1 MSVMRRVDGLFASI
15 FILGTAAALM
25 IASARQ
31 SGPLAEWT
39 MTIEPIASP
48 AGSNTAEPQ
57 MTAEG
62 GHTIVSWL
70 ELAGSRAT
78 LKFAERT
85 ASGWSDV
92 RTAASGN
99 DFMVNAADVPSVRRL
114 QDGSLAAQWLR
125 QDGPDPESYTL
136 QLTRSAD
143 GGRTWSPAFQPHHD
157 KVQTQH
163 GFASLFQAPG
173 AGLGLVWLDGRAIK
187 PDAPETGDMA
197 LRAAVFD
204 AAGRQRPEMVVDSR
218 VCECCSTSAA
228 ATSAGII
235 VAYRNRDANEI
246 RDIYVT
252 RFANGRWTSPIVV
265 HKDGWRLDGCPVNGP
280 AVSARG
286 RDVVVV
292 WFTAAGDHGRTFA
305 AFSHDAGD
313 TFGPPV
319 RVDERGSTGRVG
331 VELLDDS
338 SAVVTWVESSTPPAF
353 TARRIDDRG
362 RRGAAA
368 RVAEAAGTRY
378 PRIARFGDEVLFAWT
393 VAERGVPRVLTAR
406 TRIH

>member
-1 MSVMRRVDGLFASI
+1 MAVMRRVDRLSASI
-15 FILGTAAALM
+15 FILGTGAALVV
-25 IASARQ
+25 AFARQ
-31 SGPLAEWT
+31 PGPVAEW
-39 MTIEPIASP
+39 MMVIEPMPSP
-48 AGSNTAEPQ
+48 AARNTTEPQ

-62 GHTIVSWL
+62 GHTILSWL

-85 ASGWSDV
+85 APGWSDA

-114 QDGSLAAQWLR
+114 QDGTLAAQWLR

-136 QLTRSAD
+136 QLTTSAD
-143 GGRTWSPAFQPHHD
+143 SGRTWSPSFQPHHD

-187 PDAPETGDMA
+187 PDAPEAGDMA

-204 AAGRQRPEMVVDSR
+204 AAGRQRPEMVVDPR

-228 ATSAGII
+228 ATASGII

-246 RDIYVT
+246 RDISVT
-252 RFANGRWTSPIVV
+252 RFANGRWTPPISV

-280 AVSARG
+280 AVSALG
-286 RDVVVV
+286 RDVAVA
-292 WFTAAGDHGRTFA
+292 WFTAVGDQGRTFV

-331 VELLDDS
+331 VELLDDA
-338 SAVVTWVESSTPPAF
+338 SAVVTWVESSAPPSF
-353 TARRIDDRG
+353 TARRVDGRG

-368 RVAEAAGTRY
+368 VVAEAAGTRY
-378 PRIARFGDEVLFAWT
+378 PRIARFGGDVLFAWT
-393 VAERGVPRVLTAR
+393 ATESGAPRVLTAR
-406 TRIH
+406 ARIH